1 MRGAHLGS
9 GLKVKCQVVE
19 WYLSAGQLLPQAGP
33 EGGEALLRLIAL
45 RREREG
51 ERGRE
56 GGNERERE
64 EDDEPRI

>member
-1 MRGAHLGS
+1 MRGAHLARLGS

-51 ERGRE
+51 GRE
-56 GGNERERE
+56 QERKGGG
-64 EDDEPRI
+64 